1 MNSPLL
7 TDLYQLTMGSGYW
20 QHGLAEREA
29 VFHLFYRRAP
39 FGDRAVLVAGTGPA
53 VDYLSALNFTP
64 QELAYLA
71 PLCGADRT
79 PLFEQGYQIGRAPGG
94 AGSCADGTVCDGG
107 VERGLVWTCFE
118 RVSGR
123 MEASDENAKE
133 AGDALVSGALLPEGA
148 DADEGE
154 SFADNLTAF
163 NRMVNTML
171 AEMSE
176 ADGACPAL

>member
-1 MNSPLL
+1 MTKTFLASCLAGTALLLSACGTSEEDKAEMFSQCKLVLGDRTLSPNL
-7 TDLYQLTMGSGYW
+7 
-20 QHGLAEREA
+20 REA
-29 VFHLFYRRAP
+29 
-39 FGDRAVLVAGTGPA
+39 GT
-53 VDYLSALNFTP
+53 TP
-64 QELAYLA
+64 DAACTCLEATL
-71 PLCGADRT
+71 D
-79 PLFEQGYQIGRAPGG
+79 
-94 AGSCADGTVCDGG
+94 DGG
-107 VERGLVWTCFE
+107 DDREMISTFFE

-133 AGDALVSGALLPEGA
+133 AVDALVSGALLPEGA